1 MPLTHEQLL
10 KYMRLDSSL
19 EAELKLNES
28 SRTISADLMDALVN
42 TILPVVSDKNKKYL
56 FTTLWT
62 VISKEENQ
70 MVGDICFAG
79 EPNSAGEIEI
89 GYGTHEKFRNR
100 GFMTE
105 AVGGI
110 IKWLSVQ
117 STIKSILA
125 DTERFN
131 IASFRILEK
140 NNFIKIG
147 ETDTLLKW
155 KLNLNQ

>member
-1 MPLTHEQLL
+1 M
-10 KYMRLDSSL
+10 
-19 EAELKLNES
+19 
-28 SRTISADLMDALVN
+28 
-42 TILPVVSDKNKKYL
+42 
-56 FTTLWT
+56 
-62 VISKEENQ
+62 
-70 MVGDICFAG
+70 CFAG
-79 EPNSAGEIEI
+79 EPTSAGEIEI
-89 GYGTHEKFRNR
+89 GYGTHEKFRHR